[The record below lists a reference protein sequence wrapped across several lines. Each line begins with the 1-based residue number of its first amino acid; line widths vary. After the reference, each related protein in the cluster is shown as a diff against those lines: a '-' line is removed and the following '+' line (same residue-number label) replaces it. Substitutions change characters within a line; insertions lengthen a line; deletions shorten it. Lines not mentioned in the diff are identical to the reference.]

1 MELGKGFKD
10 VLVQIEK
17 DKGLPE
23 ETIISSLKA
32 AMESAYKK
40 FKGGNQHIEVFP
52 AEFFRGVRQKFLGF
66 GGKAYQQAGSADM
79 MAQRRQYVGILDQA
93 KRRGRARSVLLQ
105 LLLGRVGGAPVGN
118 GRDHDRCVG
127 GQRVLNIQPRAI

>member
-1 MELGKGFKD
+1 
-10 VLVQIEK
+10 
-17 DKGLPE
+17 
-23 ETIISSLKA
+23 
-32 AMESAYKK
+32 
-40 FKGGNQHIEVFP
+40 
-52 AEFFRGVRQKFLGF
+52 
-66 GGKAYQQAGSADM
+66 M

-127 GQRVLNIQPRAI
+127 GQRVFDRRQHLARGLDIDAGDPGGRGQMHGPRH